1 MSLCTCPAVLPARC
15 RPCAH
20 TLPRLAASVL
30 MGLAVVVSLYVGFAV
45 HRAERAQALA
55 ERGHRHL
62 VAGTA
67 LAASGPV
74 FHEHG
79 MGSLPPAS
87 AGWEYP
93 RGRRHTGR
101 VPVGRPV
108 EAGDRIRIWVD
119 DRGAPAPEPRSTAGA
134 RGAALVLGVTSFL
147 LWSSLAWGVHR
158 AVAALALRG
167 RLRSWE
173 REWERV
179 EPVWSGRAP

>member
-1 MSLCTCPAVLPARC
+1 MSHCVCPAVLPSRC

-30 MGLAVVVSLYVGFAV
+30 MALAVLVSAGLGFAV

-62 VAGTA
+62 VAGIA
-67 LAASGPV
+67 LEATGPV

-79 MGSLPPAS
+79 MRSVPPAR

-93 RGRRHTGR
+93 RGRAHSGR

-119 DRGAPAPEPRSTAGA
+119 DRGSPAPEPRSTAAA
-134 RGAALVLGVTSFL
+134 RGAGLVLGVTSLL
-147 LWSSLAWGVHR
+147 LWSAVAWGVHHC
-158 AVAALALRG
+158 VAALALRA
-167 RLRSWE
+167 RLRTWE

-179 EPVWSGRAP
+179 EPLWSGRTP

>member
-1 MSLCTCPAVLPARC
+1 MLFCACPAVLPSRC

-20 TLPRLAASVL
+20 TLPRLAASAV
-30 MGLAVVVSLYVGFAV
+30 MVLAVLVSACAGFAV
-45 HRAERAQALA
+45 HRAERAHALA

-67 LAASGPV
+67 LDGTGPV

-79 MGSLPPAS
+79 MRSMPPVR

-93 RGRRHTGR
+93 RGRPHTGR

-119 DRGAPAPEPRSTAGA
+119 DRGSPAPEPRSTAGA
-134 RGAALVLGVTSFL
+134 RGAGLVLGVTSLL
-147 LWSSLAWGVHR
+147 LWSAVAWGVRH
-158 AVAALALRG
+158 AVAALALRV
-167 RLRSWE
+167 RLRTWG
-173 REWERV
+173 REWARV
-179 EPVWSGRAP
+179 EPQWSGRAP